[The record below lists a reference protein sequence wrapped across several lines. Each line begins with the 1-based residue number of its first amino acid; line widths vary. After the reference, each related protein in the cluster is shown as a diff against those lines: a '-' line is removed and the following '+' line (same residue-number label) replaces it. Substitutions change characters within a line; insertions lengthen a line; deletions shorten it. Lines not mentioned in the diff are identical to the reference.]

1 MSTTRGGTC
10 RLLGALVLAALTA
23 VACVRPGPEGLRPA
37 AGLPVTQSILPTAV
51 NTVAEDDAASG
62 AQLSL
67 AGPDSVEPATHVVK
81 LGETLNVIAA
91 QYDLTAADFIAY
103 NQIEDANVLLPGQLL
118 RIPSAGSTIP
128 AEPPTPALQ
137 LIPDAELVYGPPA
150 RDFQLTE
157 YVADFDGYLLTYEE
171 EVEGQTLAGPDIL
184 QLVADRHSVNPRLL
198 LALLEFNAGWLTEP
212 RPREI
217 EYPLGKTSEGSE
229 GLYKQASWAANQLNW
244 GFYGRAEGGL
254 TSLALDDETT
264 LAIDPAATFG
274 TVGVQNYLAA
284 RDDISE
290 ARWQQDAGAD
300 GFLATYRA
308 LFGDP
313 FAFEFTPLL
322 PDSLSQP
329 AFSLPWPSGE
339 TWYFSGGPHGG
350 WNSGSAWAAIDF
362 VPPDVQGGCFQSG
375 SWVTAVAPGEVTR
388 SGFGAVVVDLD
399 GDGYAGTGWAVTY
412 MHLDNQDR
420 IMEGERVDTGDRLG
434 HPGCEGGF
442 TNGTHLHIARTYNGR
457 WISADGA
464 IPFDF
469 DGWLSQGAGYEYNG
483 WLVRGDETKTAD
495 VLRSEDNAIAA
506 D

>member
-1 MSTTRGGTC
+1 
-10 RLLGALVLAALTA
+10 
-23 VACVRPGPEGLRPA
+23 VRPGPEGLRPA
-37 AGLPVTQSILPTAV
+37 AVLPAAENAPPPAV
-51 NTVAEDDAASG
+51 NSHAEN
-62 AQLSL
+62 SL
-67 AGPDSVEPATHVVK
+67 ASDVPISPAGSDSAEPATHIVK

-91 QYDLTAADFIAY
+91 QYDLKAADFIAY
-103 NQIEDANVLLPGQLL
+103 NQIEDASVLLPGQVLL
-118 RIPSAGSTIP
+118 IPGAGSIIP
-128 AEPPTPALQ
+128 ADPPVPATQ

-150 RDFQLTE
+150 VEFQLAD

-198 LALLEFNAGWLTEP
+198 LALLEFNAGWLTES
-212 RPREI
+212 RPRELD
-217 EYPLGKTSEGSE
+217 YPFGRTSEGSE

-254 TSLALDDETT
+254 TVLALDDETA
-264 LAIDPAATFG
+264 LPIDPDATFG

-290 ARWQQDAGAD
+290 ARWRQDAGVD
-300 GFLATYRA
+300 GFLATYHA

-329 AFSLPWPSGE
+329 AFALPWPSGE

-350 WNSGSAWAAIDF
+350 WNSGSAWAAVDF
-362 VPPDVQGGCFQSG
+362 VPPDVEGGCFQSS
-375 SWVTAVAPGEVTR
+375 SWVTAVAPGSVTR

-399 GDGYAGTGWAVTY
+399 DDGYAGTGWAVTY
-412 MHLDNQDR
+412 MHLDNEDR
-420 IMEGERVDTGDRLG
+420 IAVGKRVDTGDRLG

-457 WISADGA
+457 WISADGT

-483 WLVRGDETKTAD
+483 WLVRGEETKTAD
-495 VLRSEDNAIAA
+495 VLRSEDNAITA